1 MTKTFEFVYS
11 SSTSGVL
18 IGTLVKTG
26 VTREQ
31 ILHPWGHRIQEG
43 WQLCKYNFYM
53 SLSQFF
59 FPMNMERIWSYIWDL
74 KEVSFTTYQMEEIE
88 IIQKS
93 KYGVRTWAESY
104 PTKKCRCENAYHVW
118 ESLFNSIC
126 KYGTHAGIQIDTS
139 GIAADHLI

>member
-11 SSTSGVL
+11 SSTFGVL

-31 ILHPWGHRIQEG
+31 IFHPWGHRIQEG

-59 FPMNMERIWSYIWDL
+59 FPMNHGKNLIIHMRFERGEFYYISNGGDRNYSE
-74 KEVSFTTYQMEEIE
+74 K
-88 IIQKS
+88 
-93 KYGVRTWAESY
+93 
-104 PTKKCRCENAYHVW
+104 
-118 ESLFNSIC
+118 
-126 KYGTHAGIQIDTS
+126 
-139 GIAADHLI
+139 